1 MQVHFYTSL
10 SYQYTTLN
18 NSIYQY
24 TAAVSAI
31 QASVS
36 IIESDAISCRCDP
49 LITLSSE

>member
-36 IIESDAISCRCDP
+36 IIESDPISGDCDL
-49 LITLSSE
+49 LIMIR